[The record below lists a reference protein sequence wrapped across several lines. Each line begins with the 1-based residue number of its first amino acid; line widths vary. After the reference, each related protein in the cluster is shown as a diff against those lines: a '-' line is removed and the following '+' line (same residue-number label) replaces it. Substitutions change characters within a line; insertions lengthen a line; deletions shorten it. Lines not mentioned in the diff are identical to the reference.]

1 MASQEGCLDE
11 APTQQDATP
20 SPMESILKELT
31 ELRKANQKLNDR
43 STPHTVRYNIKKLS
57 HQLDMFNKADVP
69 AQDKEKARASL
80 NMDIRPR
87 ESS

>member
-20 SPMESILKELT
+20 SPMESMLK

-43 STPHTVRYNIKKLS
+43 LHCLHQRPTATKSLFGSYSGSSVDPSCSVSTIVYSMKI
-57 HQLDMFNKADVP
+57 F
-69 AQDKEKARASL
+69 DKC
-80 NMDIRPR
+80 PR
-87 ESS
+87 L